1 MFAVVTEI
9 TSMERCEGEGGT
21 VEKLHTDTVCTGLI
35 RSVTPCVQGE
45 GGAERVNNAEKVL
58 QENSP
63 EEMDKGSG
71 SVY

>member
-1 MFAVVTEI
+1 MFAVVTDI
-9 TSMERCEGEGGT
+9 TSVERCEGEGGR
-21 VEKLHTDTVCTGLI
+21 VEKVHTDAVCTGII
-35 RSVTPCVQGE
+35 RSVTQCNQGA

-63 EEMDKGSG
+63 EETEKGSG

>member
-9 TSMERCEGEGGT
+9 TSVERCEAEGGR
-21 VEKLHTDTVCTGLI
+21 VEKVHTDTVCTGL
-35 RSVTPCVQGE
+35 RSVTPCVQGA
-45 GGAERVNNAEKVL
+45 GGAKRVNNAEKVL